1 MNFFLRDGDNI
12 NYLKSIKGELT
23 VVISDT
29 SLIKEQT
36 DKYNYQQSKK
46 ISKKI

>member
-1 MNFFLRDGDNI
+1 MNFFRDEIDNI
-12 NYLKSIKGELT
+12 KLFKNQLKGELT

-36 DKYNYQQSKK
+36 DKSIIINKAK
-46 ISKKI
+46 NF